1 MPQGTGGIAVHV
13 YHDLDRDGQHDGNE
27 PRLAGALIEVYEPA
41 DGIAGGVRPTD
52 LGTLVDSCTTDGTGL
67 CTFQLAVSTY
77 TVIETNLPGYASTTA
92 DSITVHVREGE
103 ITELFFGDTYAY
115 VVYLP
120 LIIR

>member
-27 PRLAGALIEVYEPA
+27 PRLAGALIEVYQPA
-41 DGIAGGVRPTD
+41 DGIAGGVRLTD
-52 LGTLVDSCTTDGTGL
+52 LGTLIASCTTGGTGL

-77 TVIETNLPGYASTTA
+77 TIIETNPPGFTSTTA
-92 DSITVHVREGE
+92 ASLTVQVREGE
-103 ITELFFGDTYAY
+103 VLEVFFGDTYEH
-115 VVYLP
+115 VIYLP